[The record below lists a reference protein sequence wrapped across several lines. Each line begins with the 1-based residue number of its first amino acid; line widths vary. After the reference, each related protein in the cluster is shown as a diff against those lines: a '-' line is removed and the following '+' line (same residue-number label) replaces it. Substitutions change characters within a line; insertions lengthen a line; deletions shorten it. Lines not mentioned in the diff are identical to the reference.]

1 MKQNI
6 LVVCYDYDVSRQVAK
21 NLADSFSMR
30 IFDQKELFEFDHM
43 PRTFAE
49 VYRTNGKEYVLRKM
63 RSILK
68 MELEFDDAIFIA
80 DNCFADNC
88 YELFYKIKLSNFV
101 VFLTKDIQTELKE
114 INQKKYSFEDCEEF
128 YKISESD
135 LKEREL
141 AIRNDVA
148 DAVIDINNKT
158 TSQICEEI
166 VDKIKNYYSVK

>member
-6 LVVCYDYDVSRQVAK
+6 LIVSYDYDVSRQVAK

-30 IFDQKELFEFDHM
+30 TFDQKELFEFDHM

-49 VYRTNGKEYVLRKM
+49 VYRLNGKDYVLRKM
-63 RSILK
+63 KSILK
-68 MELEFDDAIFIA
+68 MELHFDDAIFIA

-88 YELFYKIKLSNFV
+88 YDLFYKIKLSNFV
-101 VFLTKDIQTELKE
+101 VFLTKDIQTEIQE
-114 INQKKYSFEDCEEF
+114 ITQKKYSSEECEEF
-128 YKISESD
+128 YKISETE
-135 LKEREL
+135 LKEREY

-148 DAVIDINNKT
+148 DIVVDISKKT
-158 TSQICEEI
+158 ISQICEEI